1 MSCPQK
7 REETSPTCQ
16 LWSLWA
22 RSGGR
27 MVGSAPHTATGSH
40 PQPHSSPP
48 HTTPQSPE
56 QPTHKAWSTKRT
68 LPLKLEAASATNTT
82 LFLQLAR
89 KNKSHVCFLGTLQMV
104 RANMQEELTGSSA
117 KTKVSMQWLKLRSS
131 TFCSVRSRRVICKDI
146 TQDPC

>member
-1 MSCPQK
+1 MVVNFYTCHGSVCLVPKNERRLHLLANCGACGLGRGAGWWAQH
-7 REETSPTCQ
+7 PTQ
-16 LWSLWA
+16 LL
-22 RSGGR
+22 G
-27 MVGSAPHTATGSH
+27 AT

-68 LPLKLEAASATNTT
+68 LPLKLEAPSATNTI

-89 KNKSHVCFLGTLQMV
+89 KNKSHVCFLGTLQIV

-117 KTKVSMQWLKLRSS
+117 KTKVSMQCNGSN
-131 TFCSVRSRRVICKDI
+131 
-146 TQDPC
+146 